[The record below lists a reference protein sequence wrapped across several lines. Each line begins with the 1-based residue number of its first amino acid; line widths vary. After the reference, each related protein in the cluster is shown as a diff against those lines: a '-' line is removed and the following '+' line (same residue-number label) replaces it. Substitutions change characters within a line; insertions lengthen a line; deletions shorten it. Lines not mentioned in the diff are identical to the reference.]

1 MTKEFF
7 VSEQVIQKIQKFD
20 SIIFDCDGVLV
31 DIRNSY
37 DEAINKTISAIMKEL
52 FDDDVGY
59 VVTSKIHFDLKAV
72 GGFNDEVAVVY
83 AVVMTLI
90 ASKKSNIPFEK
101 LILDVI
107 SNANESGINSIDTY
121 FKTQNIELT
130 EVKSKLDY
138 ENSRKESYIHKIF
151 NQLFYGPTLYEEIFN
166 EKSKFSQEP
175 LIDLDEIML
184 DENLMSKLK
193 IRFGEKI
200 TTVTGRGK
208 FAFSYSMKNF
218 LNDFDTQN
226 SVFLEDRPLE
236 LAKPN
241 PKSLIESI
249 SAIDSKCSLYI
260 GDSMED
266 LLMVEK
272 CKDEGEIVVVYG
284 ASGKGQSLIQMSGIT
299 KDMVSGVVDK
309 SKMKQGKYTPGSH
322 IQIYPTEYIYETNAN
337 VILLCAWNI
346 VNEIVS
352 QEKRFIEEGGKFI
365 IPFPEPHFYKKII
378 GK

>member
-52 FDDDVGY
+52 FDDDIGY

-272 CKDEGEIVVVYG
+272 CKESGHDVSFCGIFGSSDEPELKYELFQKNN
-284 ASGKGQSLIQMSGIT
+284 ASIILESIQELP
-299 KDMVSGVVDK
+299 KALNLV
-309 SKMKQGKYTPGSH
+309 
-322 IQIYPTEYIYETNAN
+322 
-337 VILLCAWNI
+337 
-346 VNEIVS
+346 
-352 QEKRFIEEGGKFI
+352 
-365 IPFPEPHFYKKII
+365 
-378 GK
+378 